1 MTRPARNLPAVLT
14 LFLTAPLVAEFLLG
28 DLSLKLLPAL
38 LVLAPSYG
46 GGALL
51 IREAVRRAGRGWAS
65 MLALGAAYALL
76 NEGLVTQSLFNP
88 DFLRLHEHFLSHGWI
103 PALGIGA
110 WWTLF
115 MLNLH
120 AFWSM
125 GVSIALVEGL
135 FPRDAE
141 TVWLGRIGDG
151 VVAAVFLL
159 GSVAVRRY
167 TFQTEHFMASSVR
180 AAGTAVVCGLLIG
193 LAFWLPKPAER
204 GGTGFRP
211 WIAGVGAFVLGM
223 MVLVTPPDWN
233 WGAAAAL
240 AGIDAVF
247 LAGWGWFSRRDG
259 WSARH
264 TFSLG
269 AGGAVAYGVHAFF
282 APPLGQTSWGLALA
296 GHLIFL
302 GMALGAIAVGA
313 RRLGREAQ
321 ARTKVQA
328 C

>member
-1 MTRPARNLPAVLT
+1 MTRPARNLLAVFT
-14 LFLTAPLVAEFLLG
+14 LFFTAPLVAEFLLG

-38 LVLAPSYG
+38 LVLAPTYG

-51 IREAVRRAGRGWAS
+51 IRETARRAGRGWPS
-65 MLALGAAYALL
+65 MLVLGAAYALL
-76 NEGLVTQSLFNP
+76 AEGFVTQSLFNP
-88 DFLRLHEHFLSHGWI
+88 DYLRLHGHFLSHGWI

-135 FPRDAE
+135 FPPDAGAP
-141 TVWLGRIGDG
+141 WLGRIGDG
-151 VVAAVFLL
+151 VVAVVFLL

-167 TFQTEHFMASSVR
+167 TLRTEHFMASSVQ
-180 AAGTAVVCGLLIG
+180 AAGTAVVCVLLIG
-193 LAFWLPKPAER
+193 LAFWLPKAAVR
-204 GGTGFRP
+204 GGAGFRP

-223 MVLVTPPDWN
+223 MVLVTPPFWD

-240 AGIDAVF
+240 LGLDAVF
-247 LAGWGWFSRRDG
+247 LLGLGWFSRRDG
-259 WSARH
+259 WSAMH

-269 AGGAVAYGVHAFF
+269 AGGALAYGVHAFF
-282 APPLGQTSWGLALA
+282 APPLGQTSVGLALA
-296 GHLIFL
+296 GHVVFL
-302 GMALGAIAVGA
+302 ALALGVIALGARRSGRAVA
-313 RRLGREAQ
+313 IQSDAP
-321 ARTKVQA
+321 
-328 C
+328 